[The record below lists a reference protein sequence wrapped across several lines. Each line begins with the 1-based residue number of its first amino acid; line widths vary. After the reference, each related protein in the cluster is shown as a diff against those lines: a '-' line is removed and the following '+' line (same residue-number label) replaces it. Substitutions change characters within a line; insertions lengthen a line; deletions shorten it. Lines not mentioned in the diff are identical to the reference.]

1 MNIRE
6 KIKNFI
12 KNPNKI
18 LVSTMFS
25 VLTTFLF
32 ALYNGYLGIV
42 FNDSWGISISIYY
55 LCLISAK
62 LISVTV
68 ENKLKNKNYL
78 NVQQIRRT
86 TYIILSI
93 FMFFIDICLIAPISL
108 MIVNPKNVKFGL
120 IPAIVMAV
128 YTTYKVT
135 TGIINYKK
143 VTKTNNLIFK
153 YVRELSVVDAL
164 VSILTLQHTLI
175 MVNGGMTSGMKILS
189 SLSSLGI
196 FLIIVVFSI
205 FQIINTKKNNLKYI
219 I

>member
-32 ALYNGYLGIV
+32 ALYNGYLGFV

-62 LISVTV
+62 LISITV
-68 ENKLKNKNYL
+68 ENKIKNKNYL
-78 NVQQIRRT
+78 NIQQIRRT
-86 TYIILSI
+86 TYVILSM

-135 TGIINYKK
+135 MGIINYKK

-153 YVRELSVVDAL
+153 YVRELCVVDAL

-196 FLIIVVFSI
+196 FLIIVIFSVYEI
-205 FQIINTKKNNLKYI
+205 VTTKKSNIKYFI
-219 I
+219 